1 MFSEF
6 SYRKLRVYKQSKDL
20 VVYIYGLI
28 RHFPKEENFALCDQ
42 LRRAAISIPS
52 NIAEGM
58 GRNSYKE
65 QIHFLEISYG
75 SLNEVMCQIEIA
87 YELRFVTLEQ
97 LQKVEELYRGIAQM
111 LSGLRKSRMSTFN
124 SDWLYLAITYFAHRS
139 TFNVNRLSGTLDHR
153 IETLFSYSF

>member
-1 MFSEF
+1 MNVERKTMFSEF

-111 LSGLRKSRMSTFN
+111 LSRLRKSRMSTFN
-124 SDWLYLAITYFAHRS
+124 SD
-139 TFNVNRLSGTLDHR
+139 
-153 IETLFSYSF
+153 